1 MYTGSFSPST
11 IVGRSSSLFPAAR
24 SIGKFYIELNREGEN
39 LYFNI
44 EPYPYEGADAYVS
57 ASYEHFM
64 GMAEGKFDDDKLFQ
78 TGQLKVEG
86 NLAKAAEL
94 RYLIHKN

>member
-1 MYTGSFSPST
+1 M
-11 IVGRSSSLFPAAR
+11 
-24 SIGKFYIELNREGEN
+24 ELNREGEN

>member
-1 MYTGSFSPST
+1 
-11 IVGRSSSLFPAAR
+11 
-24 SIGKFYIELNREGEN
+24 
-39 LYFNI
+39 
-44 EPYPYEGADAYVS
+44 
-57 ASYEHFM
+57 M

-86 NLAKAAEL
+86 NMAKGAEL